1 MSKQASPALIGSFV
15 LGGTA
20 LLMLFVLIIV
30 GDSFFKDERKY
41 VIYYEGTIYGLKV
54 GSNVMFRGVPIG
66 YVSDIDV
73 LADFE
78 DMEFTVP
85 VTITIQPDS
94 IRAVADDKSI
104 RAPEE
109 EDISRLIDS
118 GLRAT
123 LASESLITGQLYV
136 ELDFHPETEIVF
148 RGIDDDIR
156 EIPSIPS
163 GIQEVIAKAQSFIA
177 EIQQNLDVP
186 KVMADITSSIEG
198 LNALINAPATQNLT
212 SEANQTLATIR
223 STLATIDTVAAELGD
238 ETALALVDDIAQS
251 VGLAITNS
259 ITLLHPE
266 IFVLGGG
273 VSLMGEVLF
282 APLRERLT
290 QIAYEPYGGG
300 TVLLPAA
307 LGEDVVRAIQASS
320 VSPYL
325 SGC

>member
-15 LGGTA
+15 LGGAA
-20 LLMLFVLIIV
+20 LLVLFVLIIV
-30 GDSFFKDERKY
+30 GDSFFKEERKY
-41 VIYYEGTIYGLKV
+41 VIYFEGTIYGLKI

-78 DMEFTVP
+78 DLEFTVP

-94 IRAVADDKSI
+94 IRAVADDKSY

-148 RGIDDDIR
+148 RGIDDDIP

-186 KVMADITSSIEG
+186 KVMADITSGIEG
-198 LNALINAPATQNLT
+198 LDALINAPATQNLT
-212 SEANQTLATIR
+212 SEVNQTLANIR
-223 STLATIDTVAAELGD
+223 STLATVDSLAADLGD
-238 ETALALVDDIAQS
+238 EVDPALKALIDALETAESVLTLAETQLRDDSDIAYRL
-251 VGLAITNS
+251 GN
-259 ITLLHPE
+259 TLQ
-266 IFVLGGG
+266 
-273 VSLMGEVLF
+273 EV
-282 APLRERLT
+282 ES
-290 QIAYEPYGGG
+290 
-300 TVLLPAA
+300 AA
-307 LGEDVVRAIQASS
+307 RAIRILAEQLEQQPES
-320 VSPYL
+320 VL
-325 SGC
+325 KGKK

>member
-15 LGGTA
+15 LGGAA

-41 VIYYEGTIYGLKV
+41 VIYFEGTIYGLKV

-78 DMEFTVP
+78 DLEFKVP

-94 IRAVADDKSI
+94 IRAVADDKSY
-104 RAPEE
+104 RPPEE

-223 STLATIDTVAAELGD
+223 STLATIDTVVAELGD
-238 ETALALVDDIAQS
+238 DVDPALQAFIDALETAESVLTLAEIQLRDDSDIAYRL
-251 VGLAITNS
+251 GT
-259 ITLLHPE
+259 TLK
-266 IFVLGGG
+266 
-273 VSLMGEVLF
+273 EV
-282 APLRERLT
+282 ES
-290 QIAYEPYGGG
+290 
-300 TVLLPAA
+300 AA
-307 LGEDVVRAIQASS
+307 RAIRILAEQLEQQPES
-320 VSPYL
+320 VL
-325 SGC
+325 KGKK

>member
-1 MSKQASPALIGSFV
+1 VSKQASPALIGSFV
-15 LGGTA
+15 LGGAA
-20 LLMLFVLIIV
+20 LLVLFVLIIV
-30 GDSFFKDERKY
+30 GDSFFKEERKY
-41 VIYYEGTIYGLKV
+41 VIYFEGTIYGLKI

-78 DMEFTVP
+78 DLEFTVP

-94 IRAVADDKSI
+94 IRAVADDKSY

-148 RGIDDDIR
+148 RGIDDDIP

-186 KVMADITSSIEG
+186 KVMADITSGIEG
-198 LNALINAPATQNLT
+198 LDALINAPATQNLT
-212 SEANQTLATIR
+212 SEVNQTLANIR
-223 STLATIDTVAAELGD
+223 STLATVDSLAADLGD
-238 ETALALVDDIAQS
+238 EVDPALKALIDALETAESVLTLAETQLRDDSDIAYRL
-251 VGLAITNS
+251 GN
-259 ITLLHPE
+259 TLQ
-266 IFVLGGG
+266 
-273 VSLMGEVLF
+273 EV
-282 APLRERLT
+282 ES
-290 QIAYEPYGGG
+290 
-300 TVLLPAA
+300 AA
-307 LGEDVVRAIQASS
+307 RAIRILAEQLEQQPES
-320 VSPYL
+320 VL
-325 SGC
+325 KGKK

>member
-1 MSKQASPALIGSFV
+1 MSKQSSPALIGSFV
-15 LGGTA
+15 LGGAT
-20 LLMLFVLIIV
+20 LLILFVLIIA

-41 VIYYEGTIYGLKV
+41 VIYFEGTIYGLKV

-94 IRAVADDKSI
+94 IRAIADDKSY
-104 RAPEE
+104 RAPED
-109 EDISRLIDS
+109 EDVSRLIER

-123 LASESLITGQLYV
+123 LESESLITGQLYV
-136 ELDFHPETEIVF
+136 ELDFHPETEIVY
-148 RGIDDDIR
+148 RGIGDDVP
-156 EIPSIPS
+156 EIPSLPS

-177 EIQQNLDVP
+177 EIQQNLDIP
-186 KVMADITSSIEG
+186 KVMADITSTIEG

-238 ETALALVDDIAQS
+238 DVDPALLAFIDALETAESVLTLAEIQLRDDSDIAYRL
-251 VGLAITNS
+251 GT
-259 ITLLHPE
+259 TLK
-266 IFVLGGG
+266 
-273 VSLMGEVLF
+273 EV
-282 APLRERLT
+282 ES
-290 QIAYEPYGGG
+290 
-300 TVLLPAA
+300 AA
-307 LGEDVVRAIQASS
+307 RAIRILAEQLEQQPES
-320 VSPYL
+320 VL
-325 SGC
+325 KGKK